1 MRTCTL
7 RRKTQE
13 TDITVKINLDG
24 SGRVQVS
31 TGFKFFDH
39 MLSSLGKHGR
49 IDLEVKAT
57 GDLSH
62 HVIEDVGI
70 CIGQALDKV
79 LADRRGIA
87 RMGDA
92 VIPMDDALVLVAVD
106 LSGRAYSDISLKLRK
121 KRIEDVSSD
130 ILKHFL
136 DTFAKNG
143 RFNLHIMV
151 LKGEN
156 DHHKV
161 EAAFKALGIALKK
174 AVQVVGREVP
184 STKGVL

>member
-1 MRTCTL
+1 
-7 RRKTQE
+7 
-13 TDITVKINLDG
+13 
-24 SGRVQVS
+24 
-31 TGFKFFDH
+31 
-39 MLSSLGKHGR
+39 
-49 IDLEVKAT
+49 
-57 GDLSH
+57 
-62 HVIEDVGI
+62 
-70 CIGQALDKV
+70 
-79 LADRRGIA
+79 
-87 RMGDA
+87 MGDA

-121 KRIEDVSSD
+121 KRIEDVNSD

-143 RFNLHIMV
+143 KFNLHVIV
-151 LKGEN
+151 LRGEN